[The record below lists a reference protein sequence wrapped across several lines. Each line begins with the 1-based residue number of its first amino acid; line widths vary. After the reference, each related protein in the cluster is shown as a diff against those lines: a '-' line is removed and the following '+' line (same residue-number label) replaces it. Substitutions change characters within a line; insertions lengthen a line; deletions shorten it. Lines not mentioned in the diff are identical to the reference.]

1 MEQRRPGTLLVGP
14 RWHAHGGGGE
24 AGTGGHR
31 KWEARRRS
39 SASRRLCPWFQASS
53 DGKRFL
59 VMEPEGGTERDLR
72 MVVIQNWPAKLGNQ
86 P

>member
-1 MEQRRPGTLLVGP
+1 MAAEVKPGQ
-14 RWHAHGGGGE
+14 
-24 AGTGGHR
+24 AGIESGKPG
-31 KWEARRRS
+31 ALF
-39 SASRRLCPWFQASS
+39 RLPATMWFQASS
-53 DGKRFL
+53 DGKQFL